1 MRDDDDD
8 DRKFIDEAGSSSWND
23 GHDPP
28 TGDEDVQRRGR
39 ERMLAM
45 WREAV
50 ECVTAAAAREAADR
64 GAAGDD
70 DTDATDATDAPPA
83 ATWVFPPSKRRAGN

>member
-1 MRDDDDD
+1 MRDDD
-8 DRKFIDEAGSSSWND
+8 DRKFMDEAGPSSWND

-28 TGDEDVQRRGR
+28 TGDEDLQRRGR

-50 ECVTAAAAREAADR
+50 ECVTAAAAREPTGRAPDGAEAD
-64 GAAGDD
+64 ADVE
-70 DTDATDATDAPPA
+70 DAAPPA